1 MSAKSRT
8 RHCRFR
14 LPMFSYS
21 DVVVVVLLIECSSS
35 QWIDTRVPVVD
46 RSAHATSTR
55 SIVVVVVLGGLVFVA
70 RRKPVC
76 QTVRQSGL
84 LVDHIFIIGRI
95 K

>member
-21 DVVVVVLLIECSSS
+21 AVVVVLVVLLIECFSR

-76 QTVRQSGL
+76 QSARQSA
-84 LVDHIFIIGRI
+84 RAAR
-95 K
+95 

>member
-21 DVVVVVLLIECSSS
+21 AVVVVLVVLLIECFSS

-76 QTVRQSGL
+76 QTARAA
-84 LVDHIFIIGRI
+84 R
-95 K
+95 